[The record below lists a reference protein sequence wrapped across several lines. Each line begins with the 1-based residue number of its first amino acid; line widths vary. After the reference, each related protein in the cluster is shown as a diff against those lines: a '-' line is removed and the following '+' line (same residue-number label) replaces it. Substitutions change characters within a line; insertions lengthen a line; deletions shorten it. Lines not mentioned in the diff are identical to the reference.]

1 MEHCQLCFSKMR
13 LPSSYRGSSQTRE
26 QNVEA
31 GVGMRTREVL
41 ALRLLNKGD
50 PERAENKALTVTE
63 TTRKAGPRL
72 GDQAWG
78 SDQMDQWV
86 QKEDAESAGGL

>member
-1 MEHCQLCFSKMR
+1 MEHCQLCFSKIR
-13 LPSSYRGSSQTRE
+13 LPPSYRGSTSQTRE

-50 PERAENKALTVTE
+50 PERAENKALRTVTE
-63 TTRKAGPRL
+63 TT
-72 GDQAWG
+72 
-78 SDQMDQWV
+78 
-86 QKEDAESAGGL
+86 